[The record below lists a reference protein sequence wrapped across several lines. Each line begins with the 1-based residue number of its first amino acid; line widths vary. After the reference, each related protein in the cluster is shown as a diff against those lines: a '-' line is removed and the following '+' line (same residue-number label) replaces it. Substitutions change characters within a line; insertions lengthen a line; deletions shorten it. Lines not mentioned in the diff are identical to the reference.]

1 MGMDGK
7 VMAIKK
13 NILLFILLLLFLSAC
28 DSEFE
33 VVDIEIV
40 DYPETIVYNVGHDS
54 GLDLNG
60 GRVKLTDRTGQGY
73 LVDMSELINI
83 THAINFNQEGV
94 YVVELQVSEKVKCKF
109 PIQVIKCNNDVE

>member
-1 MGMDGK
+1 MGRDGK

-40 DYPETIVYNVGHDS
+40 DYPETIVYNVGHGS
-54 GLDLNG
+54 GLDLSG
-60 GRVKLTDRTGQGY
+60 GLVKLTDRTKQGC
-73 LVDMSELINI
+73 LVDMSELLIEY
-83 THAINFNQEGV
+83 AINFNQEGV
-94 YVVELQVSEKVKCKF
+94 YVVELQVSEKVRCKF
-109 PIQVIKCNNDVE
+109 PIQVIKCYNDVE